1 MTITSLS
8 AVHKHSDSGAV
19 LHEQAGLAAH
29 AEGPSVQ
36 AGEVG
41 ARGVEGL
48 ASFGRVMR
56 ASLCGCSARGGLFG
70 SVIRASLCGGV
81 WQGEVCLA
89 G

>member
-1 MTITSLS
+1 MNLHVCMLPSDDDHKFERS
-8 AVHKHSDSGAV
+8 ALKNSDSGAV

-48 ASFGRVMR
+48 ASQLLG
-56 ASLCGCSARGGLFG
+56 
-70 SVIRASLCGGV
+70 
-81 WQGEVCLA
+81 LA
-89 G
+89 GS